1 MSLHIV
7 GFHRTLLLGYTMI
20 NKNLIYKFHDVYS
33 FSVKNCKTMS
43 KRFKDIILCT
53 CRIIICLLIATG
65 CHRQA
70 FTQQTVLSPDNQVF
84 NESKDGSHQ
93 DDDKEEAQVILKINI
108 IDNEHLEYVIINEG
122 SEKAYYASEFYL
134 EMYQEGKWVDVR
146 NDVFGDISSTDVWT
160 LLSSRETV
168 SRNVRLAHPL
178 QVGRYRLRQPIEK
191 EDNGMHDVACIEFA
205 MVEIQD

>member
-1 MSLHIV
+1 
-7 GFHRTLLLGYTMI
+7 
-20 NKNLIYKFHDVYS
+20 
-33 FSVKNCKTMS
+33 MS

-53 CRIIICLLIATG
+53 CRIIICLLKATG

-146 NDVFGDISSTDVWT
+146 NDVFGHISSTDVWT
-160 LLSSRETV
+160 LSEPSLIRVKFICSLLMSFICSVTCISSSQT
-168 SRNVRLAHPL
+168 L
-178 QVGRYRLRQPIEK
+178 
-191 EDNGMHDVACIEFA
+191 
-205 MVEIQD
+205 